1 MAHRK
6 RQSPDRG
13 QGEESVID
21 YQLQVGLI
29 VVVCLTL
36 AAGIVT
42 IAHRNPNLLGGI
54 AGRLGG
60 WARPADSE
68 QDGKGLRIKPVALL
82 LLEYAVVVIVV
93 ALAASIL
100 VLLFA
105 GETANSISTVI
116 GPDDRRRLAVAA
128 LLAWGLLLIN
138 VVFAGQIIDA
148 LLPKDS
154 DNPKKPM
161 DRMGAG
167 IGVLERLLVVLLT
180 LTAGPA
186 SISLVI
192 AAKSLA
198 RFRQLNKQGFAE
210 RYLVGTL
217 ASVTIALLSA
227 LVAQQIWLRIA

>member
-1 MAHRK
+1 M
-6 RQSPDRG
+6 
-13 QGEESVID
+13 ID
-21 YQLQVGLI
+21 YQLQLGLI
-29 VVVCLTL
+29 VVACLTL
-36 AAGIVT
+36 AAGAVT
-42 IAHRNPNLLGGI
+42 IARRNRGALGGLF
-54 AGRLGG
+54 GRLEA
-60 WARPADSE
+60 WARGADPD
-68 QDGKGLRIKPVALL
+68 QDGRGLRFRPVAFL
-82 LLEYAVVVIVV
+82 LLEYAVVGLVV
-93 ALAASIL
+93 ALVAAIA

-105 GETANSISTVI
+105 RDTADSIWVI
-116 GPDDRRRLAVAA
+116 VGPDDRRRLAVAA
-128 LLAWGLLLIN
+128 LLAWGLLLVN

-154 DNPKKPM
+154 DNPKKQI

-180 LTAGPA
+180 FTAGPA

-217 ASVTIALLSA
+217 ASVTMALVSA

>member
-1 MAHRK
+1 
-6 RQSPDRG
+6 
-13 QGEESVID
+13 
-21 YQLQVGLI
+21 
-29 VVVCLTL
+29 
-36 AAGIVT
+36 
-42 IAHRNPNLLGGI
+42 
-54 AGRLGG
+54 
-60 WARPADSE
+60 
-68 QDGKGLRIKPVALL
+68 
-82 LLEYAVVVIVV
+82 
-93 ALAASIL
+93 
-100 VLLFA
+100 
-105 GETANSISTVI
+105 
-116 GPDDRRRLAVAA
+116 VAA
-128 LLAWGLLLIN
+128 LLAWGLLLVN

-154 DNPKKPM
+154 DNPKKQI

-217 ASVTIALLSA
+217 ASVTMALVSA